1 MIDNGADI
9 DVGAVGVVGRAA
21 AAGREVV
28 RVFSSL
34 LTAHIAA
41 PLLQWQ
47 FSRPTHTLRPWNGVI
62 CCAATGAAQKSA
74 AATASASTA
83 RAGPS
88 AAAGLISCD
97 RCHSGILTLGNQNLE
112 EQRPAGSAA

>member
-9 DVGAVGVVGRAA
+9 DVGSVGVVGGAA

-28 RVFSSL
+28 KGIVLPPDCSHCRPCFV
-34 LTAHIAA
+34 
-41 PLLQWQ
+41 P
-47 FSRPTHTLRPWNGVI
+47 RPTHTLRPWNGVI